1 MNTAPAQEREDVLMY
16 AIDKIVAVDR
26 HRVALGDIE
35 QLAASI
41 KEVGLL
47 HPIVITPSGRLVAGF
62 RRLEACRRLGR
73 KRVPVTIATSLTDA
87 RALLVAERD
96 ENTCRLDMTPSEKVS
111 LGRALEELERPKAAK
126 RKADAGKANLPNAS
140 GEKFTPLAGAGK
152 TTDIVGAAVGMSRPT
167 YERAKLVVEAC
178 EDETLPPRVREIAQE
193 ARDEMDRTGK
203 VLPAHDKVA
212 PLIGKKPARGG
223 VTRDGSGTRS
233 DRGAPY
239 EPVTERQRQLADA
252 QRQRMVKALSG
263 ISGFCR
269 ALEDVDLRMAVS
281 VMSADER
288 LTWIEQARDA
298 ARALKKFAHT
308 LSDED

>member
-1 MNTAPAQEREDVLMY
+1 MNTAPAQEREGVLMY

-47 HPIVITPSGRLVAGF
+47 HPIVVTPSGRLVAGF

-73 KRVPVTIATSLTDA
+73 KRVPVTITTSLTDA

-111 LGRALEELERPKAAK
+111 LGRALEELERPRAK
-126 RKADAGKANLPNAS
+126 ERQAHGQTAPGRNA
-140 GEKFTPLAGAGK
+140 GEKFTQASKGK
-152 TTDIVGAAVGMSRPT
+152 TADIVGAAVGMSRPT

-178 EDETLPPRVREIAQE
+178 EDKTLPPGVREIAQE

-203 VLPAHDKVA
+203 VLPAYDKVA

-233 DRGAPY
+233 DKDAPY

>member
-1 MNTAPAQEREDVLMY
+1 MY

-47 HPIVITPSGRLVAGF
+47 HPIVVTPSGRLVAGF

-111 LGRALEELERPKAAK
+111 LGRALEELERPRAEARMK
-126 RKADAGKANLPNAS
+126 AGKAPS
-140 GEKFTPLAGAGK
+140 EKFTEGTRGN
-152 TTDIVGAAVGMSRPT
+152 TGDIVGAAVGMSRPT

-178 EDETLPPRVREIAQE
+178 EDETLPPGVREIAQE

-233 DRGAPY
+233 DKDAPY